1 VHASEVAAVA
11 VPLLPGARPRRALA
25 VIVVDEPLR
34 VRASGRRER
43 THRRG
48 GARIS
53 IAGERRRIGA
63 GGSQQQAPIDI
74 RPDRTIGSGVAE
86 PTVEARSA
94 RTAGVDLSA
103 VQGALLPYAESRRA
117 IAADILDGDVRIDT
131 SRRWGRAHGHLRSRV
146 LVAGGRRR
154 SGDIGTVGLGV
165 ARLGR
170 RGIAY
175 RHPRIA
181 RGACRVHEGSER
193 RRRWPVAADKE

>member
-1 VHASEVAAVA
+1 MTPDAPDTSPRSGCHRSLGHQLTSGPCSSLLACFFGPSDGGTSGDAADGGQLVNRALGRADASAEAIRTPSLRCGWGRHRTDGAARAVHASEVAAVA
-11 VPLLPGARPRRALA
+11 VPLLPGACPRRALA

-103 VQGALLPYAESRRA
+103 VQGALLPYAES
-117 IAADILDGDVRIDT
+117 
-131 SRRWGRAHGHLRSRV
+131 
-146 LVAGGRRR
+146 
-154 SGDIGTVGLGV
+154 
-165 ARLGR
+165 
-170 RGIAY
+170 
-175 RHPRIA
+175 
-181 RGACRVHEGSER
+181 
-193 RRRWPVAADKE
+193 